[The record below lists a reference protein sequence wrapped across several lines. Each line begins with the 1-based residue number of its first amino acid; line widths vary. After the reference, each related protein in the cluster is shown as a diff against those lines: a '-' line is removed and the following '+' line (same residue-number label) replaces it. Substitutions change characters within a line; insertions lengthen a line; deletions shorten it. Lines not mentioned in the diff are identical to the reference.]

1 MLLIVV
7 PIIML
12 LLHHYFNTIPP
23 IFQTIFQAISILFAN
38 VFIVIP
44 ISIILFIRDLG
55 NVFFNK
61 EKSVDPKI
69 ILITGAS
76 SGIGA
81 SIAREYAKPG
91 VILGLLARSE
101 DKLSKVAE
109 QCIEKGAKCEI
120 LKIDISNI
128 ESLNK
133 ALEDFDDKYPIDLL
147 FANAGQLAATRDNF
161 GKVKWED
168 AYKPYIDVNYIGNI
182 ASVMTV
188 YKRMKERKRGQIA
201 ITTSI
206 AGWFS
211 PPTTA
216 FYNSMKSALN
226 TFARDLFYIAK
237 PYNVHISL
245 IVPGLIE
252 TNMTAH
258 PDQPFPH
265 TPNRYE
271 SADNLAKIIKYQ
283 LSYNV
288 FHIGWPYFQNII
300 TFTIAT
306 FPIRIQLLISNMMG
320 NHMTKNGKNI
330 VLT

>member
-1 MLLIVV
+1 MVKSQVSTFYL
-7 PIIML
+7 
-12 LLHHYFNTIPP
+12 F
-23 IFQTIFQAISILFAN
+23 IFQLFLNAKLCAF
-38 VFIVIP
+38 VFFAFIV
-44 ISIILFIRDLG
+44 
-55 NVFFNK
+55 
-61 EKSVDPKI
+61 
-69 ILITGAS
+69 
-76 SGIGA
+76 
-81 SIAREYAKPG
+81 
-91 VILGLLARSE
+91 
-101 DKLSKVAE
+101 
-109 QCIEKGAKCEI
+109 
-120 LKIDISNI
+120 
-128 ESLNK
+128 
-133 ALEDFDDKYPIDLL
+133 
-147 FANAGQLAATRDNF
+147 
-161 GKVKWED
+161 
-168 AYKPYIDVNYIGNI
+168 
-182 ASVMTV
+182 
-188 YKRMKERKRGQIA
+188 
-201 ITTSI
+201 TTSI

-237 PYNVHISL
+237 PYNVHVSL

-306 FPIRIQLLISNMMG
+306 FPIRIQLLISKMMG

>member
-1 MLLIVV
+1 MFNFD
-7 PIIML
+7 II
-12 LLHHYFNTIPP
+12 
-23 IFQTIFQAISILFAN
+23 AN

-168 AYKPYIDVNYIGNI
+168 AYKPYID
-182 ASVMTV
+182 
-188 YKRMKERKRGQIA
+188 KENVVKSQLQLQLRDGLA
-201 ITTSI
+201 
-206 AGWFS
+206 

-320 NHMTKNGKNI
+320 NHMTKMVKI
-330 VLT
+330 LY

>member
-1 MLLIVV
+1 
-7 PIIML
+7 
-12 LLHHYFNTIPP
+12 
-23 IFQTIFQAISILFAN
+23 
-38 VFIVIP
+38 
-44 ISIILFIRDLG
+44 
-55 NVFFNK
+55 
-61 EKSVDPKI
+61 
-69 ILITGAS
+69 
-76 SGIGA
+76 
-81 SIAREYAKPG
+81 
-91 VILGLLARSE
+91 
-101 DKLSKVAE
+101 
-109 QCIEKGAKCEI
+109 
-120 LKIDISNI
+120 
-128 ESLNK
+128 
-133 ALEDFDDKYPIDLL
+133 
-147 FANAGQLAATRDNF
+147 
-161 GKVKWED
+161 
-168 AYKPYIDVNYIGNI
+168 
-182 ASVMTV
+182 MTV

-201 ITTSI
+201 SKYLVSSFYLFIFQLFLNAKLCAFVFFAFIVTTSI